1 MEVPGHDGAG
11 QRGGVPAP
19 ANTPRCSNDDLRP
32 STRHNKRGARH
43 DYNRETGVPR
53 GRRGRR
59 RRCHCAVG
67 RGTRAAQLN
76 RQSPGITLRTQ
87 ATNGLLPMDCPQP
100 PLGTRTLRHGDGGG
114 HGIPLSLSHRRW
126 SATRFLGGCKR
137 RERGGALAPIVVAAL
152 PASSVGVRDEAMEFC
167 CQPREDFG
175 WGNDRSGGVRWIRR
189 FCCGR

>member
-19 ANTPRCSNDDLRP
+19 VNTPRCSNDDLRP

-137 RERGGALAPIVVAAL
+137 RERRRSCPNSGRGSARQLRWGAGRSNGVLLSATRG
-152 PASSVGVRDEAMEFC
+152 SRVGQR
-167 CQPREDFG
+167 P
-175 WGNDRSGGVRWIRR
+175 IRR
-189 FCCGR
+189 SPVD